1 MAMASQI
8 TLLLESHRAGDA
20 DALNRLAAVLYP
32 ELKAMARR
40 RTAGKPG
47 LGATTL
53 VQETFLKLLSGGE
66 LQPDDRRQFFA
77 LAATIMRQVI
87 VDEVRYAMAGKR
99 DGREVTLTESVM
111 PVESQEKA
119 QFLLEV
125 DEMLGILESQDERL
139 ARVFECRYFAGL
151 TTAETAEALA
161 VSERS
166 VERAWSSARSRIAEL
181 MEDTRE

>member
-1 MAMASQI
+1 M
-8 TLLLESHRAGDA
+8 LLESCRAGDQG
-20 DALNRLAAVLYP
+20 ALDRLAVALYP

-40 RTAGKPG
+40 RTRGRPG

-66 LQPDDRRQFFA
+66 LKPEDRQEFFA
-77 LAATIMRQVI
+77 LAATVMRQVI

-99 DGREVTLTESVM
+99 DGREVTLTETVM
-111 PVESQEKA
+111 PGETQEKA
-119 QFLLEV
+119 EFLLQV
-125 DEMLGILESQDERL
+125 NEMLGILEGKNERI

-151 TTAETAEALA
+151 TTTETSEALC

-166 VERAWSSARSRIAEL
+166 VERLWSSARSRIAEL
-181 MEDTRE
+181 MEDTRK